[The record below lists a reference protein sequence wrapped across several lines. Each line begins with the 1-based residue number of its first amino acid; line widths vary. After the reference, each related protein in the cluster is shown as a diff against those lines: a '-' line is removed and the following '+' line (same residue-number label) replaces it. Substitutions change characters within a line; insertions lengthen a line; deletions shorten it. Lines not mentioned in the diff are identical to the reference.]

1 MQNVIKAGDLV
12 TLSEESAMTWP
23 PARVK
28 TDVVGM
34 IISVDIY
41 VDQVSEPHGLAVV
54 LLNGEVFYGIPI
66 EHLKVLSGG
75 DR

>member
-1 MQNVIKAGDLV
+1 MKQGDLV
-12 TLSEESAMTWP
+12 TLSDQSALTWP

-41 VDQVSEPHGLAVV
+41 VDQVSEPHGLADI
-54 LLNGEVFYGIPI
+54 LLNGGVFYGIPI

-75 DR
+75 DQ

>member
-1 MQNVIKAGDLV
+1 
-12 TLSEESAMTWP
+12 
-23 PARVK
+23 
-28 TDVVGM
+28 M

-41 VDQVSEPHGLAVV
+41 VDQVSEPHGLADV

-75 DR
+75 DQ